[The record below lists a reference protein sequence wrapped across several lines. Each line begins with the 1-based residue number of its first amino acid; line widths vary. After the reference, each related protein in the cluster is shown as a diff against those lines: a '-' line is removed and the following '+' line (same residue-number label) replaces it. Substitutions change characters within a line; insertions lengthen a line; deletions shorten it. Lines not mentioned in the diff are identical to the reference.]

1 MTYVGYSVVEL
12 LIQISIKQLLSIANY
27 RLDKVFF
34 FFFILDKYI
43 MCIDLLDCRDRQGK
57 YQLLNKHPTSKE

>member
-1 MTYVGYSVVEL
+1 MTYVSYSVVEL
-12 LIQISIKQLLSIANY
+12 LIQINKKQLLSIADY

-34 FFFILDKYI
+34 DTLDKY
-43 MCIDLLDCRDRQGK
+43 MMLIDLLDCRDQQGK